1 MDDVKN
7 MVKQLIAHESEE
19 DWFEFKDSWYDAN
32 GIGEYISSLSNAAAV
47 HGKERA
53 YLIWGVNNETH
64 ELTNTTFDAINYAQT
79 SSHRMAIT
87 QNE

>member
-32 GIGEYISSLSNAAAV
+32 GIGESVPALPFRYLFAAP
-47 HGKERA
+47 
-53 YLIWGVNNETH
+53 Y
-64 ELTNTTFDAINYAQT
+64 Q
-79 SSHRMAIT
+79 
-87 QNE
+87 